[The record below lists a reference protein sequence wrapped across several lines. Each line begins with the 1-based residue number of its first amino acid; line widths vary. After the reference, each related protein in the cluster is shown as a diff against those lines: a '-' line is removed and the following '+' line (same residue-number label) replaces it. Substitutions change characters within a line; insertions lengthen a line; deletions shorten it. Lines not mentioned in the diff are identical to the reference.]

1 MSTILSVAD
10 YNQFSNEFSVISSI
24 DKSVGANIGAVWRDI
39 LSLGDDTS
47 SKVKGFL
54 SRGDNVYALVSEGYE
69 DSFNLIEWVSKRLS
83 FRPKVAVNALN
94 YSLVFGKGV
103 LPRSSEEV
111 LSEIRSVRGV
121 SSRSYREERVVDAYA
136 QPSSFAP
143 VGATSV
149 LSEDY
154 FVLHAAGIS
163 FEVYDEGDEYTLGRS
178 PECDFVVSDGGVSAT
193 HCKLRNQDGTLQIF
207 DLGSTNGIRLNKKRL
222 RSHEWVVLREGDSV
236 KIGRITLKVSLEEE

>member
-69 DSFNLIEWVSKRLS
+69 DSFNLIEWVSQRLS

-103 LPRSSEEV
+103 LPRSSKEV

-121 SSRSYREERVVDAYA
+121 SSRSYREERVVDTYA
-136 QPSSFAP
+136 QPSSFTP
-143 VGATSV
+143 VGATSI

-178 PECDFVVSDGGVSAT
+178 PECDFVISDGGVSAT
-193 HCKLRNQDGTLQIF
+193 HCKLRNQDGALQIF

>member
-69 DSFNLIEWVSKRLS
+69 DSFNLIEWVSQRLS

-121 SSRSYREERVVDAYA
+121 SSRSYHKERRVDSYA

-154 FVLHAAGIS
+154 FVLHATGIS

-178 PECDFVVSDGGVSAT
+178 PECDFVISDGGVSAT
-193 HCKLRNQDGTLQIF
+193 HCKLRNQDGTLQVF

>member
-69 DSFNLIEWVSKRLS
+69 DSFNLIEWVSQRLS

-121 SSRSYREERVVDAYA
+121 SSRSYREERVVDTYT

-178 PECDFVVSDGGVSAT
+178 PECDFVISDGGVSAT
-193 HCKLRNQDGTLQIF
+193 HCKLRNQDGALQIF

>member
-54 SRGDNVYALVSEGYE
+54 SRGDNVYALVSDRHE
-69 DSFNLIEWVSKRLS
+69 DSFNLIEWVSQRLS

-121 SSRSYREERVVDAYA
+121 SSRSYQEERVVDTYA
-136 QPSSFAP
+136 QPSSYAP

-149 LSEDY
+149 LSDDY
-154 FVLHAAGIS
+154 FILHAAGIS

-178 PECDFVVSDGGVSAT
+178 PECDFVISDGGVSAT
-193 HCKLRNQDGTLQIF
+193 QCKLKNQDGTLQIF
-207 DLGSTNGIRLNKKRL
+207 DLGSTNGVRLNKKRI

>member
-1 MSTILSVAD
+1 MSTLLSVAD

-24 DKSVGANIGAVWRDI
+24 DKSMGANIGAVWRDI
-39 LSLGDDTS
+39 LSLGDDTP

-54 SRGDNVYALVSEGYE
+54 SRGENVYALVSDRYE
-69 DSFNLIEWVSKRLS
+69 DTFNLIEWVSQRLS

-121 SSRSYREERVVDAYA
+121 SSRSYHEERVVDSYDN
-136 QPSSFAP
+136 S

-149 LSEDY
+149 LNEDF

-178 PECDFVVSDGGVSAT
+178 PECDFVIADGGVSAT

-207 DLGSTNGIRLNKKRL
+207 DLGSTNGIRLNKKRIN
-222 RSHEWVVLREGDSV
+222 SHEWVVLRDGDNV

>member
-69 DSFNLIEWVSKRLS
+69 DSFNLIEWVSQRLS

-121 SSRSYREERVVDAYA
+121 SSRSYREERVVDTYT

-178 PECDFVVSDGGVSAT
+178 PECDFVISDGGVSAT
-193 HCKLRNQDGTLQIF
+193 HCKLRNQDGALQIF
-207 DLGSTNGIRLNKKRL
+207 DLGSTHGIRLNKKRL

>member
-1 MSTILSVAD
+1 MSTVLSVAD
-10 YNQFSNEFSVISSI
+10 YNQFSNEFTVISSI
-24 DKSVGANIGAVWRDI
+24 DKSMGANIGAVWRDV

-54 SRGDNVYALVSEGYE
+54 SRGENVYALVSDRYE
-69 DSFNLIEWVSKRLS
+69 DSFNLIEWVSQRLS

-121 SSRSYREERVVDAYA
+121 SARSYHEERGVDSYA

-149 LSEDY
+149 LSDDY
-154 FVLHAAGIS
+154 FILHAAGIS
-163 FEVYDEGDEYTLGRS
+163 FEVYDEGDEYTVGRS
-178 PECDFVVSDGGVSAT
+178 PECDFVISDGGVSAT
-193 HCKLRNQDGTLQIF
+193 HCKLRNQDGTLQIL
-207 DLGSTNGIRLNKKRL
+207 DLGSTNGVRLNKKRI
-222 RSHEWVVLREGDSV
+222 RSHEWVVLREDDSV

>member
-1 MSTILSVAD
+1 MSTVLSVAD
-10 YNQFSNEFSVISSI
+10 YNQFSNEFKVISSI
-24 DKSVGANIGAVWRDI
+24 DKSMGANIGAVWRDVI
-39 LSLGDDTS
+39 SLGDDTS

-54 SRGDNVYALVSEGYE
+54 SRGENVYALVYDRYE
-69 DSFNLIEWVSKRLS
+69 DSFNLIDWVSQRLS

>member
-10 YNQFSNEFSVISSI
+10 YNQFSNEFTVISSI
-24 DKSVGANIGAVWRDI
+24 DKSMGANIGAVWRDI

-54 SRGDNVYALVSEGYE
+54 SRGDNVYALVSDRYE
-69 DSFNLIEWVSKRLS
+69 DSFNLIEWVSQRLS
-83 FRPKVAVNALN
+83 FRPKVSVTALN
-94 YSLVFGKGV
+94 YSLVFGKGL
-103 LPRSSEEV
+103 LPRSSKEV

-121 SSRSYREERVVDAYA
+121 SSRTYHEERVVGSYT

-149 LSEDY
+149 LSDDF

-178 PECDFVVSDGGVSAT
+178 PECDFVISDGGVSAT

-207 DLGSTNGIRLNKKRL
+207 DLGSTNGVRLNKKRI

>member
-1 MSTILSVAD
+1 MSTVLSVAD

-24 DKSVGANIGAVWRDI
+24 DKSMGANIGAVWRDV
-39 LSLGDDTS
+39 LSLGDETS
-47 SKVKGFL
+47 SRVKGFL
-54 SRGDNVYALVSEGYE
+54 SRGDNVYALVSDRHE
-69 DSFNLIEWVSKRLS
+69 DSFNVIEWVSQRLS

-121 SSRSYREERVVDAYA
+121 SSRTPQVESRVDGYVQPNSY
-136 QPSSFAP
+136 AP

-149 LSEDY
+149 LSDDY

-178 PECDFVVSDGGVSAT
+178 PECDFVVTDGGVSAV
-193 HCKLRNQDGTLQIF
+193 HCKFRNINQILQVN
-207 DLGSTNGIRLNKKRL
+207 DCNSTNGVKVNGKRIK
-222 RSHEWVVLREGDSV
+222 SNSWIVLDEKDTV
-236 KIGRITLKVSLEEE
+236 KIGRVIFKIYSEEG

>member
-1 MSTILSVAD
+1 MSTVLSVAD

-24 DKSVGANIGAVWRDI
+24 DKSMGANIGAVWRDI

-54 SRGDNVYALVSEGYE
+54 SRGDNVYALVSDRYE
-69 DSFNLIEWVSKRLS
+69 DNFNLFEWVSQRLS

-121 SSRSYREERVVDAYA
+121 SSRTYQEERVDTYA
-136 QPSSFAP
+136 QPSSYAP

-149 LSEDY
+149 LSDDF

-163 FEVYDEGDEYTLGRS
+163 FEVYDEGDEYTVGRS
-178 PECDFVVSDGGVSAT
+178 PECDFIISDGGVSAT

-207 DLGSTNGIRLNKKRL
+207 DLGSTNGVRLNKKRIH
-222 RSHEWVVLREGDSV
+222 SHEWVVLREGDSV

>member
-1 MSTILSVAD
+1 MSTVLSVAD
-10 YNQFSNEFSVISSI
+10 YNQFSNEFKVISSI
-24 DKSVGANIGAVWRDI
+24 DKSMGANIGAVWRDV

-47 SKVKGFL
+47 SKVRGFL
-54 SRGDNVYALVSEGYE
+54 SRGENVYALVSDRYE
-69 DSFNLIEWVSKRLS
+69 DSFNLIEWVSQRLS

-121 SSRSYREERVVDAYA
+121 SSRSYHEERRVDTYA
-136 QPSSFAP
+136 QPSSYAP

-149 LSEDY
+149 LSDDY

-163 FEVYDEGDEYTLGRS
+163 FEVYDEGDEYTVGRS
-178 PECDFVVSDGGVSAT
+178 PECDFVISDGGVSAT
-193 HCKLRNQDGTLQIF
+193 HCKLRNLNGTLQIF
-207 DLGSTNGIRLNKKRL
+207 DLGSTNGVRLNKKRI
-222 RSHEWVVLREGDSV
+222 RSHEWVILREGDSV

>member
-39 LSLGDDTS
+39 LSLGDDTP

-54 SRGDNVYALVSEGYE
+54 SRGENVYALVSEGYE
-69 DSFNLIEWVSKRLS
+69 DSFNLIEWVSQRLS

-121 SSRSYREERVVDAYA
+121 SSRSYREERVVDTYT
-136 QPSSFAP
+136 QPSSFTP

-178 PECDFVVSDGGVSAT
+178 PECDFVISDGGVSAT

>member
-10 YNQFSNEFSVISSI
+10 YNQFSNEFTVISSI
-24 DKSVGANIGAVWRDI
+24 DKSMGANIGAVWRDI

-54 SRGDNVYALVSEGYE
+54 SRGDNVYALVSDRYE
-69 DSFNLIEWVSKRLS
+69 DSFNLIEWVSQRLS
-83 FRPKVAVNALN
+83 FRPKVSVTALN

-103 LPRSSEEV
+103 LPRSSKEV

-121 SSRSYREERVVDAYA
+121 SSRTYHEERVVDSYA
-136 QPSSFAP
+136 QPNSFAP

-149 LSEDY
+149 LSDDF

-163 FEVYDEGDEYTLGRS
+163 FEVYDEGDEYALGRS
-178 PECDFVVSDGGVSAT
+178 PECDFIISDGGVSAT
-193 HCKLRNQDGTLQIF
+193 HCKLRNQDGVLQIF
-207 DLGSTNGIRLNKKRL
+207 DLGSTNGVRLNKKRI

>member
-1 MSTILSVAD
+1 MSTVLSVAD
-10 YNQFSNEFSVISSI
+10 YNQFSNEFKVISSI
-24 DKSVGANIGAVWRDI
+24 DKSMGANIGAVWRDV

-54 SRGDNVYALVSEGYE
+54 SRGENVYALVSDRYE
-69 DSFNLIEWVSKRLS
+69 DSFNLIEWVSQRLS

-121 SSRSYREERVVDAYA
+121 SSRSYHEERRVDTYA
-136 QPSSFAP
+136 QPSSYAP

-149 LSEDY
+149 LSDDY

-178 PECDFVVSDGGVSAT
+178 PECDFVISDGGVSAT

-207 DLGSTNGIRLNKKRL
+207 DLGSTNGVRLNKKRI
-222 RSHEWVVLREGDSV
+222 RSHEWVFSE
-236 KIGRITLKVSLEEE
+236 KATALKLVELP

>member
-1 MSTILSVAD
+1 MSTILSAAD

-54 SRGDNVYALVSEGYE
+54 SRGENVYALVSEGYE
-69 DSFNLIEWVSKRLS
+69 DSFNLIEWVSQRLS

-121 SSRSYREERVVDAYA
+121 SSRSYREERVVDTYT
-136 QPSSFAP
+136 QPSSFTP

-178 PECDFVVSDGGVSAT
+178 PECDFVISDGGVSAT
-193 HCKLRNQDGTLQIF
+193 HCKLKNQDGTLQIF

>member
-1 MSTILSVAD
+1 MSTVLSVAD
-10 YNQFSNEFSVISSI
+10 YNQFSNEFKVISSI
-24 DKSVGANIGAVWRDI
+24 DKSMGANIGAVWRDI

-54 SRGDNVYALVSEGYE
+54 SRGENVYALVSDRYE
-69 DSFNLIEWVSKRLS
+69 DSFNLIEWVSQRLS

-121 SSRSYREERVVDAYA
+121 SARTSKVESEVN
-136 QPSSFAP
+136 SFAP

-149 LSEDY
+149 LSDDY

-178 PECDFVVSDGGVSAT
+178 PECDFVISDGGVSAT
-193 HCKLRNQDGTLQIF
+193 HCKLRNLDGTLQIF
-207 DLGSTNGIRLNKKRL
+207 DLGSTNGVRLNKKRI
-222 RSHEWVVLREGDSV
+222 RSHEWVILREGDSV
-236 KIGRITLKVSLEEE
+236 KIGRITLKVSLEGE

>member
-1 MSTILSVAD
+1 MSTVLSVAD

-69 DSFNLIEWVSKRLS
+69 DRFNLIEWVSQRLS

-121 SSRSYREERVVDAYA
+121 SSRSYREERVVDTYT

-178 PECDFVVSDGGVSAT
+178 PECDFVISDGGVSAT

-236 KIGRITLKVSLEEE
+236 KIGRITLKISLEEE

>member
-1 MSTILSVAD
+1 MSTVLSVAD

-24 DKSVGANIGAVWRDI
+24 DKSMGANIGAVWRDV

-54 SRGDNVYALVSEGYE
+54 SRGENVYALVSEGYE
-69 DSFNLIEWVSKRLS
+69 DSFNLIEWVSQRLS

-121 SSRSYREERVVDAYA
+121 SPRSY
-136 QPSSFAP
+136 AP

-149 LSEDY
+149 LSDDF

-178 PECDFVVSDGGVSAT
+178 PECDFVISDGGVSAT
-193 HCKLRNQDGTLQIF
+193 HCKLRNQDGVLQIF
-207 DLGSTNGIRLNKKRL
+207 DLGSTNGIRLNKKRI

>member
-1 MSTILSVAD
+1 MSTVLSVAD
-10 YNQFSNEFSVISSI
+10 YNQFSNEFKVISSI
-24 DKSVGANIGAVWRDI
+24 DKSLGANIGAVWRDVI
-39 LSLGDDTS
+39 SLGDDTS

-54 SRGDNVYALVSEGYE
+54 SRGENVYALVSDRYE
-69 DSFNLIEWVSKRLS
+69 DSFNLIEWVSQRLS

-121 SSRSYREERVVDAYA
+121 SS
-136 QPSSFAP
+136 SSSRDESEVNPFAP

-149 LSEDY
+149 LSDDY

-178 PECDFVVSDGGVSAT
+178 PECDFVISDGGVSAT
-193 HCKLRNQDGTLQIF
+193 HCKLRNQDGTLQIL
-207 DLGSTNGIRLNKKRL
+207 DLGSTNGVRLNKKRI

>member
-1 MSTILSVAD
+1 MSTVLSVAD
-10 YNQFSNEFSVISSI
+10 YNQFSNEFKVISSI
-24 DKSVGANIGAVWRDI
+24 DKSMGANIGAVWRDV

-54 SRGDNVYALVSEGYE
+54 SRGENVYALVSDRYE
-69 DSFNLIEWVSKRLS
+69 DSFNLIEWVSQRLS

-121 SSRSYREERVVDAYA
+121 SSRSYHEERRVDTY
-136 QPSSFAP
+136 AP

-149 LSEDY
+149 LSDDY

-178 PECDFVVSDGGVSAT
+178 PECDFVISDGGVSAT
-193 HCKLRNQDGTLQIF
+193 HCKLRNLDGTLQIF
-207 DLGSTNGIRLNKKRL
+207 DLGSTNGIRLNKKRIHS
-222 RSHEWVVLREGDSV
+222 REWVVLREGDSV

>member
-1 MSTILSVAD
+1 MSTVLSVAD

-24 DKSVGANIGAVWRDI
+24 DKSMGANIGAVWRDI

-54 SRGDNVYALVSEGYE
+54 SRGENVYALVSDRYE
-69 DSFNLIEWVSKRLS
+69 DSFNLNEWVSQRLS

-111 LSEIRSVRGV
+111 LSEIRSVRRV
-121 SSRSYREERVVDAYA
+121 SSRTPRVEPRDDSYS

-149 LSEDY
+149 LSDDY

-163 FEVYDEGDEYTLGRS
+163 FEIYDEGDEYTVGRS
-178 PECDFVVSDGGVSAT
+178 PECDFVISDGGVSAT

-207 DLGSTNGIRLNKKRL
+207 DLGSTNGVRLNKKRI

>member
-54 SRGDNVYALVSEGYE
+54 SRGENVYALVSEGYE
-69 DSFNLIEWVSKRLS
+69 DSFNLIEWVSQRLS

-121 SSRSYREERVVDAYA
+121 SSRSYREERVVDTYT
-136 QPSSFAP
+136 QPRSFTP

-178 PECDFVVSDGGVSAT
+178 PECDFVISDGGVSAT

>member
-1 MSTILSVAD
+1 MSTLLSVAD
-10 YNQFSNEFSVISSI
+10 YNQFSNEFPVISSI
-24 DKSVGANIGAVWRDI
+24 DKSMGANIGAVWRDI

-54 SRGDNVYALVSEGYE
+54 SRGENVYALVSDRYE
-69 DSFNLIEWVSKRLS
+69 DNFNLLEWVSQRLS

-121 SSRSYREERVVDAYA
+121 SSNEPRVESRVDSYV
-136 QPSSFAP
+136 QPSSYAT

-149 LSEDY
+149 LSDDF
-154 FVLHAAGIS
+154 FVLNAAGIS
-163 FEVYDEGDEYTLGRS
+163 FEVYDEGDEYILGRS
-178 PECDFVVSDGGVSAT
+178 PECDFVISDGGVSAT
-193 HCKLRNQDGTLQIF
+193 HCKLKNQDGTLQIF
-207 DLGSTNGIRLNKKRL
+207 DLGSTNGIRLNKKRI

-236 KIGRITLKVSLEEE
+236 KIGRITLKVSLEEG

>member
-69 DSFNLIEWVSKRLS
+69 DSFNLIEWVSQRLS

-121 SSRSYREERVVDAYA
+121 SSRSYREERVVDTYS

-178 PECDFVVSDGGVSAT
+178 PECDFVISDGGVSAT
-193 HCKLRNQDGTLQIF
+193 HCKLRNQDGALQIF